1 MTANLKKY
9 FRFLPLFLI
18 IGCASKSG
26 TLPNYSVTRLKVNTG
41 AAQSASEDAKRSALE
56 IKQSEKELKQLD
68 QLVEIVNQKVKASRI
83 NLAR

>member
-1 MTANLKKY
+1 
-9 FRFLPLFLI
+9 
-18 IGCASKSG
+18 
-26 TLPNYSVTRLKVNTG
+26 VTRLKVNTG